1 MGSLRLLRQGPY
13 PSVVS
18 KTYAS
23 ARVISVCIDMSRVI
37 REEDRLRRVI
47 LL

>member
-23 ARVISVCIDMSRVI
+23 ARVISVCIDLPQVI
-37 REEDRLRRVI
+37 RGEGRLRRVI